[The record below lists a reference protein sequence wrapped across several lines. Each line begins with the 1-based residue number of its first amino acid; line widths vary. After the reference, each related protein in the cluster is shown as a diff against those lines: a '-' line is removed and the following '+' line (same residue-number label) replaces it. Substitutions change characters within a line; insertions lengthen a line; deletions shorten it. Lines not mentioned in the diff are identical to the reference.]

1 MESRY
6 FASLPEEDKTRLKG
20 QLAELEKQRNE
31 AKKSQEESV
40 DKLFKTGS
48 WPIAPPTSMEEGV
61 EEKHKEVVNYIQE
74 LKDTALQM
82 SKILGDISILK
93 PPPLFLSGDSDDED
107 RTAMD
112 VDQPASHKSRKRR
125 RISEN
130 LDGPGGGS
138 APSSMPTQGELDEF
152 LERLAHMEGLI
163 STLQNDINEH
173 SREAREE
180 FEQLVDAKLDEF
192 QTTREEQERKRLED
206 EQGQIQ
212 GLDQELTLVGEQVG
226 ELAAEIGDLIIRMNK
241 LEVDVVE
248 SRKER
253 QQSFEKVLEVGWF
266 LCAHLLCFLYSS
278 PLQRLIY
285 IYIYIGGTTVTRI
298 YLNTRGQR
306 PCHPNIRKGPQRLH
320 IPTSL
325 STRNSTT
332 RDTTL

>member
-31 AKKSQEESV
+31 AKKTQEESV
-40 DKLFKTGS
+40 EKLFKTGS
-48 WPIAPPTSMEEGV
+48 WPIAPSISMEEGV

-82 SKILGDISILK
+82 SKILGDISMYK
-93 PPPLFLSGDSDDED
+93 PPPLFLPDDSDDED

-112 VDQPASHKSRKRR
+112 VDQSAPHKSRKRR

-138 APSSMPTQGELDEF
+138 APSSVPTQEELDEF

-192 QTTREEQERKRLED
+192 QTTREEEERKRLED

-212 GLDQELTLVGEQVG
+212 GLDQELALVGEQVG
-226 ELAAEIGDLIIRMNK
+226 ELATEIGDLIIRMNK

-253 QQSFEKVLEVGWF
+253 QKSFEKVLEVG
-266 LCAHLLCFLYSS
+266 CPSPCFYYYSS
-278 PLQRLIY
+278 PTASTDL
-285 IYIYIGGTTVTRI
+285 YIYIGGTTFTRI
-298 YLNTRGQR
+298 YLNARGQR
-306 PCHPNIRKGPQRLH
+306 PCYPNIRKGSQRLH